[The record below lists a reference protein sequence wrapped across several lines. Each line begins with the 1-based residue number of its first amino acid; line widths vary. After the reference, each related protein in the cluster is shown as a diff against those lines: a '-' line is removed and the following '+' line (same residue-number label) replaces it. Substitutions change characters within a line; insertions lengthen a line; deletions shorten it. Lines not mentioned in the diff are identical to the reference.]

1 MQSNMHKYLG
11 FRGLPKH
18 KAQQTLNLLGF
29 GCGLLFHNKLI
40 SYDGYVCY
48 ALAIDF
54 RERLFNIESALKVC
68 GFGSLFYAKRVV
80 HSLQL
85 LFYLG
90 LGDSFIMR

>member
-40 SYDGYVCY
+40 SYDGYMCH
-48 ALAIDF
+48 ALAVDF
-54 RERLFNIESALKVC
+54 GERLLNIESASEVR
-68 GFGSLFYAKRVV
+68 GFSTLLDAEGVIYFLQFSLCC
-80 HSLQL
+80 
-85 LFYLG
+85 G
-90 LGDSFIMR
+90 LGNGFIMR